1 MHEIIY
7 ILTILFAFYVID
19 VVIGEQ
25 ITLCIN
31 NVFGLNLSVKRTYLR
46 KMLNNIKNIISP
58 KS

>member
-19 VVIGEQ
+19 AAIGEQ
-25 ITLCIN
+25 ITLFIN
-31 NVFGLNLSVKRTYLR
+31 NVFGLDLSAKRTYLR
-46 KMLNNIKNIISP
+46 KRLNSIKNIISP